1 MQSDPPMEAQVI
13 KDADDAEWMRLYTR
27 RAELL
32 NWAGITYRYH
42 RKRQRFFD
50 WMDKL
55 TQVAAVVGGVAVLG
69 KSLSEYLPWV
79 GASISISSLLA
90 LIYGYSE
97 RRQSHK
103 ELAEQAMSFSGRIQ
117 STPLGALDEECVCA
131 WEIARAE
138 IDLREPPNLKTLV
151 SKCEWEQA
159 TAEGHPNHVPAPKW
173 YQQAHM
179 HFF

>member
-1 MQSDPPMEAQVI
+1 MQAVSATESVISDT
-13 KDADDAEWMRLYTR
+13 ADDADWTRLYTR

-55 TQVAAVVGGVAVLG
+55 TQVAAVAGGVAVFG
-69 KSLSEYLPWV
+69 KSVSEYLPLV
-79 GASISISSLLA
+79 GAGISITSLLA
-90 LIYGYSE
+90 LIYGYSD
-97 RRQSHK
+97 RRQCHK
-103 ELAEQAMSFSGRIQ
+103 ELAEQAIRFSGVIQ
-117 STPLGALDEECVCA
+117 STPLCDLSEDAVCA
-131 WEIARAE
+131 WELTRAD

-159 TAEGHPNHVPAPKW
+159 TSEGHPNHVPAPKW
-173 YQQAHM
+173 YHQAHM

>member
-1 MQSDPPMEAQVI
+1 MQPVSISESVVSDAAE
-13 KDADDAEWMRLYTR
+13 DADWRRLYTR

-55 TQVAAVVGGVAVLG
+55 TQVAAVAGGVAVFG
-69 KSLSEYLPWV
+69 KSVSDYLPVV
-79 GASISISSLLA
+79 GAGISITSLLA
-90 LIYGYSE
+90 LIYGYSD
-97 RRQSHK
+97 RRQCHK
-103 ELAEQAMSFSGRIQ
+103 ELAEQSISFSGAIQ
-117 STPLGALDEECVCA
+117 STPLCDLDESAVCA
-131 WEIARAE
+131 WERTRAE

-159 TAEGHPNHVPAPKW
+159 TSEGLPNHVPAPKW
-173 YQQAHM
+173 YHQAHM